1 MEIWFMLI
9 IGKQYLFYLS
19 IAKYLKR
26 MDHLLIGTKMTSSV
40 YRKESLHQ
48 IIKSQL
54 YMNFKFQFEG

>member
-9 IGKQYLFYLS
+9 LGKQYLFYLS

-26 MDHLLIGTKMTSSV
+26 MDHLIGTEMTSSV

-48 IIKSQL
+48 MIKSQL

>member
-1 MEIWFMLI
+1 MLI
-9 IGKQYLFYLS
+9 LGKQYLFYLS

-26 MDHLLIGTKMTSSV
+26 MGHLIGTEMTSSV

>member
-1 MEIWFMLI
+1 MLI
-9 IGKQYLFYLS
+9 LGKQYLFYLS

-26 MDHLLIGTKMTSSV
+26 MDHLIGTEMTSSV